1 MSLTVSNCP
10 DCGLNLSIVGR
21 VHRCIPRIASE
32 KPAQSV
38 PARAVDR
45 RARWREANREH
56 YNELQRGYMRRRRE
70 AGL

>member
-21 VHRCIPRIASE
+21 VHRCVPRAA
-32 KPAQSV
+32 PAEPVQRVSV
-38 PARAVDR
+38 RTGDR

-56 YNELQRGYMRRRRE
+56 YNALQREYMRKRRS
-70 AGL
+70 A